1 MELINWEEKL
11 LPYRQAVDELVVK
24 INNMKSEYK
33 VLKLVP
39 PFEEVHGRVKS
50 VASILDKAN
59 KRGIEPTKIF
69 DQLEDIAGIRII
81 CRFVEDI
88 ERVVNII
95 RFREGLD
102 LKVIQE
108 EDYIS
113 NTKASGYRSYHMTIK
128 YKMVTIDGPKEVL
141 CEIQIRTMAMNFWA
155 SIEHSLRYKYSG
167 NLPEELKERLRNCA
181 DAAFQ
186 LDTEMATIRD
196 DIMEAKLIS
205 ETKNNLVDEIVKN
218 LHNLHYVAKMEQVTG
233 FNRKFLEIYE
243 NGSLEDLRDFSNKL
257 QTMARLY
264 KVEYV

>member
-24 INNMKSEYK
+24 LENIKREYETF
-33 VLKLVP
+33 KLASP
-39 PFEEVHGRVKS
+39 IEEVHGRVKS
-50 VASILDKAN
+50 VASILDKASRRN
-59 KRGIEPTKIF
+59 IPMENIF
-69 DQLEDIAGIRII
+69 DELEDIAGIRII

-95 RFREGLD
+95 RKRQGLD
-102 LKVIQE
+102 LNIIQE
-108 EDYIS
+108 EDYVT
-113 NTKASGYRSYHMTIK
+113 NTKASGYRSYHITIR
-128 YKMVTIDGPKEVL
+128 YAMAALDGTKSIM

-167 NLPEELKERLRNCA
+167 NLPDTLKTRLRNCA

-196 DIMEAKLIS
+196 DIIEAKLIS
-205 ETKNNLVDEIVKN
+205 QTKNNLVDNIVKN
-218 LHNLHYVAKMEQVTG
+218 LHNLHYMTNMEKVSG
-233 FNRKFLEIYE
+233 LNRRFIEIYQD
-243 NGSLEDLRDFSNKL
+243 GDLDELKAFDNKVS
-257 QTMARLY
+257 TIAKLY